1 MSLKRK
7 ASFPSLES
15 QHAASNFARGTWQ
28 MKETPQHLNSRTR
41 KRFRNDRPEEKV
53 VYENTLRW
61 LFTAQQQQSSASLAS
76 LADGD
81 EQMEHEPTLSP
92 ETVDPRQQTLLKF
105 FRPSQ
110 SSSNKPLHNSAM
122 PKTSD
127 ASFVNAAPVHL
138 LNMHTSSPG
147 ESMGSSTFGSAS
159 ETTST
164 DMDVDMDSASEESN
178 YPSRGS
184 AGGLAWM
191 GHPRF

>member
-15 QHAASNFARGTWQ
+15 QNAPSMLTGGFWKG
-28 MKETPQHLNSRTR
+28 EEPPQHLNSRTR

-61 LFTAQQQQSSASLAS
+61 LFTAQQQQTSAP
-76 LADGD
+76 LADEQ
-81 EQMEHEPTLSP
+81 EQMDHEPTLSP

-105 FRPSQ
+105 FRPCQ
-110 SSSNKPLHNSAM
+110 PSSNKSHPYSLM

-127 ASFVNAAPVHL
+127 TPFFGATPVHFHS
-138 LNMHTSSPG
+138 MPIAVPGHSMDSDTFSP
-147 ESMGSSTFGSAS
+147 AS
-159 ETTST
+159 QTTDT
-164 DMDVDMDSASEESN
+164 DMDVEMESASDESN
-178 YPSRGS
+178 CSSR
-184 AGGLAWM
+184 APVGGLAWM

>member
-15 QHAASNFARGTWQ
+15 QNAPSILTGGFWKGE
-28 MKETPQHLNSRTR
+28 ETPQHLNSRTR

-61 LFTAQQQQSSASLAS
+61 LFTAQQQQTPAP
-76 LADGD
+76 LADEQ
-81 EQMEHEPTLSP
+81 EQMDHEPTLSP

-105 FRPSQ
+105 FRPYQ
-110 SSSNKPLHNSAM
+110 SSSNKSHPNSLM

-127 ASFVNAAPVHL
+127 TPFFGATPVHFHSMPIAAPGHS
-138 LNMHTSSPG
+138 MDSDTFSP
-147 ESMGSSTFGSAS
+147 AS
-159 ETTST
+159 QTTDT
-164 DMDVDMDSASEESN
+164 DMDVEMESASDESN
-178 YPSRGS
+178 CSSR
-184 AGGLAWM
+184 APVGGLAWM